1 MVDGR
6 LQPNVNHVLENQFT
20 SILTVWVYVTIGNC
34 VYVTLWGIRE
44 RSKKKPFADPRFLLA
59 FNPFS
64 LRTAY
69 FATCADHLLP
79 ADGAIAAKYEEA
91 WEDWGT
97 EQTEGGEERKGG
109 EDKFITS
116 FLFIKPNALCTLG

>member
-20 SILTVWVYVTIGNC
+20 SLLTVWVYVTIGNC
-34 VYVTLWGIRE
+34 VYVTLRGIRE
-44 RSKKKPFADPRFLLA
+44 GSKKKPFA

-79 ADGAIAAKYEEA
+79 ADGAIAAKCKEA

-97 EQTEGGEERKGG
+97 EQTGGGEERKGG
-109 EDKFITS
+109 EDKFVTS
-116 FLFIKPNALCTLG
+116 FLFIKPSALCTLG